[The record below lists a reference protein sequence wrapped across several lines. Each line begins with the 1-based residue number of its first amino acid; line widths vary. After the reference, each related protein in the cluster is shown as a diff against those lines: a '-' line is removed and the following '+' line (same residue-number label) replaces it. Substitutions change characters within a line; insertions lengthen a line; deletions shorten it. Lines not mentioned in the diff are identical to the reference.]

1 MTTRGIKILEVES
14 GSAAE
19 ETGLEPGDQIL
30 SVNGHEVSDELA
42 LRFYLSEE
50 LVDLCVRHS
59 SGVTEHFEIDT
70 SDSIDIGITVEEFRT
85 QTCNNACLFCFIDQ
99 LPPGVR
105 SSLRVKDDDYRLSF
119 LHGNYVTLTNLTK
132 KDLTRIIEQ
141 RLSPLFVSV
150 HSTDP
155 QLRKKILGR
164 KKADQLVTK
173 LRTLIRGG
181 IRIHA
186 QIVLIPGIN
195 DGKHL
200 EKTLFSLYKLYPG
213 VQSVAIVPLGL
224 SDYGNPKDRFK
235 PVTPEYSRRLIRSV
249 AGWQNQFRA
258 EIGRTFAYLADEFF
272 IQGDAEIPDVHYYDD
287 FAQIEDGVGMVR
299 EFLDEF
305 QSELNR
311 RRRIRTFHP
320 GTLVTGG
327 LFFPILQRCMEQ
339 FNRKYGSRFQVRKI
353 ENRFLGKNIT
363 VAGLL
368 AGKDILTS
376 LRRKRLGKFLIIPN
390 EALSRGDKV
399 LLDDLSIADLSE
411 RLGIPVYAGGRNM
424 RDFFKLLFKVGSG

>member
-19 ETGLEPGDQIL
+19 EIGLEPGDQIL
-30 SVNGHEVSDELA
+30 AVNDHEVSDELA

-50 LVDLCVRHS
+50 QVDFVVRHS
-59 SGVTEHFEIDT
+59 SGVMEHFEICT
-70 SDSIDIGITVEEFRT
+70 SDTTDLGIIVEEFRT
-85 QTCNNACLFCFIDQ
+85 RTCNNDCLFCFIDQ

-119 LHGNYVTLTNLTK
+119 LHGNYVTLTNLTER
-132 KDLTRIIEQ
+132 DLSRIIEQ

-150 HSTDP
+150 HTTDP

-164 KKADQLVTK
+164 KRADQLDTK
-173 LRTLIRGG
+173 LRKLIRGR
-181 IRIHA
+181 IRLHA
-186 QIVLIPGIN
+186 QIVLIPGVN

-200 EKTLFSLYKLYPG
+200 EKTLFDLSRLYPG
-213 VQSVAIVPLGL
+213 VQSVAIVPVGL
-224 SDYGNPKDRFK
+224 SDYGSPKDRFT
-235 PVTPEYSRRLIRSV
+235 PITPEFSRRLIGNAVR
-249 AGWQNQFRA
+249 WQNQFR
-258 EIGRTFAYLADEFF
+258 EKIGCTFAYLADEFF
-272 IQGDAEIPDVHYYDD
+272 IRGGAEIPEAQYYDD

-305 QSELNR
+305 QKELDR
-311 RRRIRTFHP
+311 RRKSRIFVP
-320 GTLVTGG
+320 GTLATGK
-327 LFFPILQRCMEQ
+327 LFFPILKGCMET
-339 FNRKYGSRFQVRKI
+339 FNGKYGSRFQVCKI

-368 AGKDILTS
+368 AGKDILAS
-376 LRRKRLGKFLIIPN
+376 LRRKRLGNFLIIPN
-390 EALSRGDKV
+390 EALSRGDNI
-399 LLDDLSIADLSE
+399 LLDDFSIGDLSD

-424 RDFFKLLFKVGSG
+424 RDFFKLLFKVGST